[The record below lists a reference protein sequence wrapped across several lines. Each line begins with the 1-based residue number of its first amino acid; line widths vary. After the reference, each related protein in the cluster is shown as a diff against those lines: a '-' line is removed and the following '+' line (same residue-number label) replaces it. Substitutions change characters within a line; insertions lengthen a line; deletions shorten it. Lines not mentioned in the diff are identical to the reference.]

1 MRKYS
6 ESFSSLKNMELFSSI
21 FRSIGWIIF
30 TFDKHD
36 ILEKNNILV
45 HEDTYLT

>member
-1 MRKYS
+1 
-6 ESFSSLKNMELFSSI
+6 MELFSSI

-36 ILEKNNILV
+36 SLEKINILV
-45 HEDTYLT
+45 HEDTDLT